1 MDDQNRA
8 RILFGRCLAGTSL
21 GVWALKFEWLQHVP
35 PVPSA
40 ASSVVVVAL
49 LWFLIPICLRH
60 SVLTVG
66 APDFALTTTAG
77 SPQSAHSRPPAAS

>member
-49 LWFLIPICLRH
+49 
-60 SVLTVG
+60 
-66 APDFALTTTAG
+66 ALA
-77 SPQSAHSRPPAAS
+77 